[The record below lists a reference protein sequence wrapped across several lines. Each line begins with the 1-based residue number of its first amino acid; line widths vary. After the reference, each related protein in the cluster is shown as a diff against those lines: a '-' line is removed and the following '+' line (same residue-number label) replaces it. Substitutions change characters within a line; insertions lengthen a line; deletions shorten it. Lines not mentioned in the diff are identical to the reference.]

1 MYAVN
6 LKRTPYWSDYQ
17 TNEQYFGL
25 LSFDPGTKQ
34 SVCYVDGDNSEWKD
48 ADVVAER
55 DNMQLSMKYDEK
67 FIYFMVKKD
76 GLNID
81 SDKLYIPLDI
91 TPKSGSSY
99 YKDKNLLFDRA
110 VDFIIE
116 IEGKNNSR
124 VRVQERYEVL
134 RSNYSENVYE
144 FNAYLKNNI
153 PSKDSPRFTNI
164 DMILQTATPL
174 LYNNQQAP
182 AEVFETGKLTYG
194 NANPSDADFNSLA
207 DFMAG
212 DGFVEIKLPWQL
224 LNFSDPSLM
233 TIHDDYYEHY
243 GIEYIKADTIWAGL
257 AEQNGSPRR
266 AELKPFGLKGW
277 NNHVTYHERL
287 KSSYY
292 VLQKIWRNQD
302 ED

>member
-25 LSFDPGTKQ
+25 LSFDPGSEQ
-34 SVCYVDGDNSEWKD
+34 SVCYVDGDASEWTD
-48 ADVVAER
+48 DDIVADR
-55 DNMQLSMKYDEK
+55 GDMKLSMKYDEK
-67 FIYFMVKKD
+67 FVYFMVKKD

-81 SDKLYIPLDI
+81 KDKIYIPLDI

-99 YKDKNLLFDRA
+99 YEEKNMLFDRA

-116 IEGKNNSR
+116 LEGKQNSR

-144 FNAYLKNNI
+144 FNAYLKDNI

-174 LYNNQQAP
+174 IYNNMQAP
-182 AEVFETGKLTYG
+182 AETFETGKLTYG
-194 NANPSDADFNSLA
+194 NANPSSKDFNSLA

-243 GIEYIKADTIWAGL
+243 GIEYIEVSEIWAGL
-257 AEQNGSPRR
+257 SSNGSEPRR
-266 AELKPFGLKGW
+266 AELKPFKLKKW
-277 NNHVTYHERL
+277 ENTVTYHERL

-292 VLQKIWRNQD
+292 ALQKYWRNQD

>member
-1 MYAVN
+1 
-6 LKRTPYWSDYQ
+6 
-17 TNEQYFGL
+17 
-25 LSFDPGTKQ
+25 
-34 SVCYVDGDNSEWKD
+34 
-48 ADVVAER
+48 
-55 DNMQLSMKYDEK
+55 MQLSMKYDEK
-67 FIYFMVKKD
+67 FIYFMVRKD

-81 SDKLYIPLDI
+81 SDKIYIPLDI

-99 YKDKNLLFDRA
+99 YEEKKMLFDRA
-110 VDFIIE
+110 IDFIIE
-116 IEGKNNSR
+116 LEGKQNSR

-144 FNAYLKNNI
+144 FNTYLKNNI
-153 PSKDSPRFTNI
+153 PSKDSPRFTDIN
-164 DMILQTATPL
+164 MILQTATPL
-174 LYNNQQAP
+174 LYNNLQAP

-194 NANPSDADFNSLA
+194 NANPSDPDFNSLA

-243 GIEYIKADTIWAGL
+243 GIEYIEIDEMWAGL
-257 AEQNGSPRR
+257 SADDNGARR
-266 AELKPFGLKGW
+266 AELRPFKLKGW
-277 NNHVTYHERL
+277 NNEVTYHERL

-292 VLQKIWRNQD
+292 VLQKRWRDQD